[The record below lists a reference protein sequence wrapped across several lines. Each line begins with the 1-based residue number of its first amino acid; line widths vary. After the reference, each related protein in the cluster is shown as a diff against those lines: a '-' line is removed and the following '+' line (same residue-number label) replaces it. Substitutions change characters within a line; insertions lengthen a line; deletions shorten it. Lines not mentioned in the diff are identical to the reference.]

1 MSIVSRKSVP
11 LSRPDHPDDP
21 AALLNTLREIVLSG
35 RWTEGEYAKS
45 FEQHVAED
53 CGSIYAVAA
62 NSGTS
67 ALEMICEAAEFGE
80 DDEIICPSYTFI
92 ATVNAV
98 LGTGAKPVFADIDP
112 LTFNLDLNDVER
124 KLSPKTKG
132 VVLVHQF
139 GIPSDGRMFQEF
151 CKAHH
156 LVLIEDAA
164 CGLGSKVRGKCVG
177 TFGLAGLLSFHPRK
191 VLSTGEG
198 GMILTDDEAL
208 ATRARSIGNHGRSEG
223 AGRTPVR
230 VGHNYR
236 MSEFQAAL
244 GLWALDHVAEAVAR
258 RVAAAHRYEQAL
270 RDVKQTTLIHEPSG
284 TEWNRQSYPVRVPG
298 EVRNLIMEALQ
309 KDGIETSPGP
319 LPANLH
325 PFIEHMLHPPRLPET
340 ERAHAETILLP
351 MYAAITAED
360 QERVA
365 ASLKLAFRRIVG

>member
-1 MSIVSRKSVP
+1 MARKPVP

-45 FEQHVAED
+45 FEQRVAEE

-62 NSGTS
+62 SSGTS

-98 LGTGAKPVFADIDP
+98 LSAGARPVFADINP
-112 LTFNLDLNDVER
+112 LTYNLDLNDVER
-124 KLSPKTKG
+124 KLTSKTKG
-132 VVLVHQF
+132 VILVHQF
-139 GIPSDGRMFQEF
+139 GIPTDGKAFQDF
-151 CKAHH
+151 CKAHR

-164 CGLGSKVRGKCVG
+164 CGLGSKIREKCVG

-198 GMILTDDEAL
+198 GMILTDDENL
-208 ATRARSIGNHGRSEG
+208 AKRARSIGNHGRSESL
-223 AGRTPVR
+223 GRTPER

-244 GLWALDHVAEAVAR
+244 GLWALDHISEAVSR
-258 RVAAAHRYEQAL
+258 RIAASRRYEQAL
-270 RDVKQTTLIHEPSG
+270 HDIQGITTINEPAQ
-284 TEWNRQSYPVRVPG
+284 TEWNRQSYPVRISG
-298 EVRNLIMEALQ
+298 EIRNLVAEALQ
-309 KDGIETSPGP
+309 RDGIETSPGP
-319 LPANLH
+319 LPANMH

-340 ERAHAETILLP
+340 ERAHAETLLLP
-351 MYAAITAED
+351 MYAAITPED
-360 QERVA
+360 QERVSDILISA
-365 ASLKLAFRRIVG
+365 LRRVSS